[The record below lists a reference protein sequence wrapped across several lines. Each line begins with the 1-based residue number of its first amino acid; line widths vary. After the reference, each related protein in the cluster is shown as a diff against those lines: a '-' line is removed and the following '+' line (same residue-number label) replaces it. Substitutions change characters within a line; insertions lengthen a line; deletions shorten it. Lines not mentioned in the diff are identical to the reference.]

1 MVNSKNKSMDPLTGA
16 AITFGASALSSL
28 FGLGSTSKTNKM
40 NYKIMQEQNKFNAE
54 EAAKNRDWQEQMY
67 QKYSSVGS
75 QVAQMRANGLNPFL
89 SGVSPAEF
97 SGSGSAASA
106 AESAQIQPY
115 DYSGFASGAASA
127 VGAYQQQQSI
137 NSTVDLQKTQEA
149 LNKTL
154 SSLQEHQGSFWQ
166 NQAKLL
172 KETLTFKVNQAKF
185 QAQKSE
191 WDSISSQ
198 YYSTSMQY
206 DALTKAFQYGFG
218 MPKMQCEMYMKQLDN
233 VAFQLVTMRE
243 NANLTHAEF
252 LYKMREYSNFYAAF
266 GLQKY
271 RAQTDRIAASAEAM
285 NARTAR
291 DLMPHTA
298 NMLDNQSGY
307 YHGLS
312 QNEGQKLY
320 LSRKWDPK
328 FKALT
333 YTALDSRIKLQDSMS
348 GYYDSGKLR
357 NYVGIGTDVL
367 HGVADVVQSFKP
379 GFGFGSSGS
388 SGSGSGDRITETES
402 TIENYDANGTF
413 KGARTT
419 RSRRTSGRAR
429 RKK

>member
-1 MVNSKNKSMDPLTGA
+1 MDPLIGS
-16 AITFGASALSSL
+16 AISFGASALSSL
-28 FGLGSTSKTNKM
+28 FNKRSQRKANQM
-40 NYKIMQEQNKFNAE
+40 NYKIMQEQNKFNAQ

-106 AESAQIQPY
+106 AESAQIQPF
-115 DYSGFASGAASA
+115 DYSGFASGAANA
-127 VGAYQQQQSI
+127 VSSYQQQESI

-149 LNKTL
+149 LNKSL
-154 SSLQEHQGSFWQ
+154 SLLQEHQGTYWQ
-166 NQAKLL
+166 HQAKLL

-191 WDSISSQ
+191 WDSVSSH

-218 MPKMQCEMYMKQLDN
+218 MPKLQCEMYMKQLDN

-252 LYKMREYSNFYAAF
+252 LYKMREYSNFYSAF
-266 GLQKY
+266 GLQKF
-271 RAQTDRIAASAEAM
+271 RAQTDRIAANAQSL
-285 NARTAR
+285 NARTAAE
-291 DLMPHTA
+291 LMPHTA
-298 NMLDNQSGY
+298 GMLDDQSSY
-307 YHGLS
+307 YKGMS

-320 LSRKWDPK
+320 MSRKWDSK

-333 YTALDSRIKLQDSMS
+333 YTALDSRIKLQESMS
-348 GYYDSGKLR
+348 GYYDSGSFR
-357 NYVGIGTDVL
+357 NYVGTGWDVSKD
-367 HGVADVVQSFKP
+367 AYDYMRQDKP
-379 GFGFGSSGS
+379 LDEYKEST
-388 SGSGSGDRITETES
+388 TET
-402 TIENYDANGTF
+402 YD
-413 KGARTT
+413 KDGAFRGAKQTKSKKTT
-419 RSRRTSGRAR
+419 LGRRGGRR
-429 RKK
+429 RR

>member
-1 MVNSKNKSMDPLTGA
+1 MDPLTGS
-16 AITFGASALSSL
+16 AIVFGASAISSL
-28 FGLGSTSKTNKM
+28 FNNASQRKTNEM
-40 NYKIMQEQNKFNAE
+40 NYKIMQEQNKFNAQ
-54 EAAKNRDWQEQMY
+54 EAQKNRDWQESMY
-67 QKYSSVGS
+67 LRYSSLGS
-75 QVAQMRANGLNPFL
+75 QIAQMRANGLNPFL
-89 SGVSPAEF
+89 SGVTPAEF
-97 SGSGSAASA
+97 SGSGAAASA
-106 AESAQIQPY
+106 AESAQMQPMN
-115 DYSGFASGAASA
+115 YSGFGSGASA
-127 VGAYQQQQSI
+127 AVDAYQQQQSI

-154 SSLQEHQGSFWQ
+154 SSLQQHQGSYWQ

-191 WDSISSQ
+191 WDSFSSQ

-218 MPKMQCEMYMKQLDN
+218 MPKMQCDMYLKQLDN

-252 LYKMREYSNFYAAF
+252 LYKMREYGNFYAAF
-266 GLQKY
+266 GLQKF
-271 RAQTDRIAASAEAM
+271 RAQTDRIAANAQSL
-285 NARTAR
+285 NARTAAE
-291 DLMPHTA
+291 LMPHTA
-298 NMLDNQSGY
+298 GMLDSQSGY
-307 YHGLS
+307 YKGMA

-320 LSRKWDPK
+320 MSRKWESM
-328 FKALT
+328 FKKLT

-367 HGVADVVQSFKP
+367 HGVADVVSSFKP
-379 GFGFGSSGS
+379 GFGSGFSGS
-388 SGSGSGDRITETES
+388 GSSGSGDRITETES
-402 TIENYDANGTF
+402 TVENYDANGTF

-419 RSRRTSGRAR
+419 RSRRTSGRTR

>member
-1 MVNSKNKSMDPLTGA
+1 MDPLTGS
-16 AITFGASALSSL
+16 AIVFGASAISSL
-28 FGLGSTSKTNKM
+28 FNNASQRRTNKM
-40 NYKIMQEQNKFNAE
+40 NYKIMQEQNAFNAQ

-67 QKYSSVGS
+67 KKYSSVGS
-75 QVAQMRANGLNPFL
+75 QVAQMRASGLNPFL
-89 SGVSPAEF
+89 SGVTPAEF

-106 AESAQIQPY
+106 AESAQMQPM
-115 DYSGFASGAASA
+115 DYSGFSSGASA
-127 VGAYQQQQSI
+127 AVDAYQQQQSI

-154 SSLQEHQGSFWQ
+154 SSLHEHQGSYWQ

-191 WDSISSQ
+191 WDSFSSQ
-198 YYSTSMQY
+198 YYSQSMQY
-206 DALTKAFQYGFG
+206 QALTSAFQYGFG

-252 LYKMREYSNFYAAF
+252 LYKMREYSNFYASF

-271 RAQTDRIAASAEAM
+271 RAQTDRIAANAQSL
-285 NARTAR
+285 NARTAAE
-291 DLMPHTA
+291 LMPHTA
-298 NMLDNQSGY
+298 GMLDSQSGY
-307 YHGLS
+307 YKGLS

-320 LSRKWDPK
+320 MSRKWDSK

-348 GYYDSGKLR
+348 GYYDSGSFR
-357 NYVGIGTDVL
+357 NYVGTGWDISKDAYDYVHDKKPLIDTDE
-367 HGVADVVQSFKP
+367 ST
-379 GFGFGSSGS
+379 
-388 SGSGSGDRITETES
+388 TETF
-402 TIENYDANGTF
+402 DKDGDF
-413 KGARTT
+413 RGAKKTT
-419 RSRRTSGRAR
+419 RKKVSHGRRGRR
-429 RKK
+429 R

>member
-1 MVNSKNKSMDPLTGA
+1 MDPFTGA
-16 AITFGASALSSL
+16 ALSFGASAISS
-28 FGLGSTSKTNKM
+28 FFNNRSQRKANEM
-40 NYKIMQEQNKFNAE
+40 NYKIMQEQNKFNAQ
-54 EAAKNRDWQEQMY
+54 EAAKNRDWQEEMY

-106 AESAQIQPY
+106 AESAQIQPL
-115 DYSGFASGAASA
+115 DYSGFASGVSNA
-127 VGAYQQQQSI
+127 VSAYQQQESI
-137 NSTVDLQKTQEA
+137 NSTIDLQKTQET
-149 LNKTL
+149 LNKSL
-154 SSLQEHQGSFWQ
+154 SLLHNHQGTYWQ

-172 KETLTFKVNQAKF
+172 KETLKFKVNQAKF
-185 QAQKSE
+185 QAQRSE
-191 WDSISSQ
+191 WDSISSH

-218 MPKMQCEMYMKQLDN
+218 MPKLQCEMYMKQLDN

-252 LYKMREYSNFYAAF
+252 LYKMREYGNFYAAF
-266 GLQKY
+266 GLQKF

-298 NMLDNQSGY
+298 NMLDSQSGY
-307 YHGLS
+307 YKGMA

-320 LSRKWDPK
+320 MSRKWESP
-328 FKALT
+328 FKKLT
-333 YTALDSRIKLQDSMS
+333 YTAIKSRIDLQDSMS
-348 GYYDSGKLR
+348 GYYESGKWR
-357 NYVGIGTDVL
+357 NYVGIGTDIVNAAT
-367 HGVADVVQSFKP
+367 GVFSVANGIPNFK
-379 GFGFGSSGS
+379 GSS
-388 SGSGSGDRITETES
+388 SGSGSGALDRVTETES
-402 TIENYDANGTF
+402 TVENYDANGTF

-419 RSRRTSGRAR
+419 RSRRTSSRAR
-429 RKK
+429 KRK

>member
-1 MVNSKNKSMDPLTGA
+1 MDPLIG
-16 AITFGASALSSL
+16 SALVFGSSAIGSL
-28 FGLGSTSKTNKM
+28 FNNSSQRKANKQ
-40 NYKIMQEQNKFNAE
+40 NYKIMQEQNKFNAQ
-54 EAAKNRDWQEQMY
+54 EAEKNRDWQERMY
-67 QKYSSVGS
+67 LRYSSLGS

-89 SGVSPAEF
+89 SGVTPAEF

-115 DYSGFASGAASA
+115 DYSGFSSGASSA
-127 VGAYQQQQSI
+127 VSAYQHQESI

-154 SSLQEHQGSFWQ
+154 SSLQEHQGDYWQ

-172 KETLTFKVNQAKF
+172 KETLTFKVNQARF

-191 WDSISSQ
+191 WDSFSSQ
-198 YYSTSMQY
+198 YYSTSIKY

-218 MPKMQCEMYMKQLDN
+218 MPKMQCDMYMKQLDN

-271 RAQTDRIAASAEAM
+271 RAQTDRIAANAESM

-307 YHGLS
+307 YKGMA

-320 LSRKWDPK
+320 MSRKWDSS
-328 FKALT
+328 FKNLT
-333 YTALDSRIKLQDSMS
+333 YTAIKSRIDLQDSMN
-348 GYYDSGKLR
+348 GYYESSKWR
-357 NYVGIGTDVL
+357 NYVGIGTDIVNAAT
-367 HGVADVVQSFKP
+367 GVFSAAKGIPSFN
-379 GFGFGSSGS
+379 GNSS
-388 SGSGSGDRITETES
+388 SGSGPLDRVTETES
-402 TIENYDANGTF
+402 TVENYDANGSF
-413 KGARTT
+413 KGAKTT
-419 RSRRTSGRAR
+419 RSKRMSSRV
-429 RKK
+429 RKRK

>member
-1 MVNSKNKSMDPLTGA
+1 MNKNNDMDPLTGA
-16 AITFGASALSSL
+16 AITFGASAISS
-28 FGLGSTSKTNKM
+28 FFNNRSTKKTNRM
-40 NYKIMQEQNKFNAE
+40 NYKIMQEQNKFNAL

-89 SGVSPAEF
+89 SGVTPAEF
-97 SGSGSAASA
+97 SGSGAAASA

-115 DYSGFASGAASA
+115 DYSGFASGAANA
-127 VGAYQQQQSI
+127 VNAYQQQQSI

-154 SSLQEHQGSFWQ
+154 SSLQEHQGSYWQ

-172 KETLTFKVNQAKF
+172 KETLTFKVNQARF

-218 MPKMQCEMYMKQLDN
+218 MPKLQCEMYLKQLDN
-233 VAFQLVTMRE
+233 VAFQLTTMRE

-252 LYKMREYSNFYAAF
+252 LYKMREYSNFYASF

-271 RAQTDRIAASAEAM
+271 RARTDRIAANAEAL
-285 NARTAR
+285 NAKTAR

-320 LSRKWDPK
+320 QSRKWDSA
-328 FKALT
+328 FKNAT
-333 YTALDSRIKLQDSMS
+333 YTAIKSRIDLQESMS
-348 GYYDSGKLR
+348 GYYDSGKWR
-357 NYVGIGTDVL
+357 NYVGIGTDVVNSAT
-367 HGVADVVQSFKP
+367 GVFSVANGIPNFK
-379 GFGFGSSGS
+379 GGSASGS
-388 SGSGSGDRITETES
+388 ASGDRITETES
-402 TIENYDANGTF
+402 TIENYGANGEF

-419 RSRRTSGRAR
+419 RSRRTSSRSRR
-429 RKK
+429 RK

>member
-1 MVNSKNKSMDPLTGA
+1 MDPLTGA
-16 AITFGASALSSL
+16 AIAFGVSSISSL
-28 FGLGSTSKTNKM
+28 FGMKSTHDTNKM
-40 NYKIMQEQNKFNAE
+40 NYKIMQEQNKFNAA
-54 EAAKNRDWQEQMY
+54 EAQKNRDWQENMY

-97 SGSGSAASA
+97 SSSGSAASA
-106 AESAQIQPY
+106 AESAQMQPY
-115 DYSGFASGAASA
+115 DYSGFTSGASTA

-137 NSTVDLQKTQEA
+137 NSTIDLQKTQEA

-154 SSLQEHQGSFWQ
+154 SSLQEHQGSYWQ

-172 KETLTFKVNQAKF
+172 KETLTFKVNQARF

-198 YYSTSMQY
+198 YYSSSMKYQ
-206 DALTKAFQYGFG
+206 ALTAAFQYGFG
-218 MPKMQCEMYMKQLDN
+218 MPKLQCEMYMKQLDN

-266 GLQKY
+266 GLQKF

-291 DLMPHTA
+291 DLMSHTA
-298 NMLDNQSGY
+298 GMLDNQSGY
-307 YHGLS
+307 YKGLA

-320 LSRKWDPK
+320 MSRKWDSS
-328 FKALT
+328 FKNAT
-333 YTALDSRIKLQDSMS
+333 YTAIKSRIELQESMS
-348 GYYDSGKLR
+348 GYYDSGTFR
-357 NYVGIGTDVL
+357 NYVGTGWDVSKDAYDYM
-367 HGVADVVQSFKP
+367 HQDKP
-379 GFGFGSSGS
+379 LDEYKEST
-388 SGSGSGDRITETES
+388 TET
-402 TIENYDANGTF
+402 YDKDGVF
-413 KGARTT
+413 RGAKQTK
-419 RSRRTSGRAR
+419 SKKVGSVRRGGRR
-429 RKK
+429 RR

>member
-1 MVNSKNKSMDPLTGA
+1 MDSSKSKSMDPLTGA

-28 FGLGSTSKTNKM
+28 FGISSTHKTNKM

-106 AESAQIQPY
+106 AESAQMQPY

-127 VGAYQQQQSI
+127 VSAYQQQQSI

-154 SSLQEHQGSFWQ
+154 SSLQEHQGSYWQ

-218 MPKMQCEMYMKQLDN
+218 MPKMQCDMYMKQLDN

-266 GLQKY
+266 GLQKF

-298 NMLDNQSGY
+298 SMLDNQSGY
-307 YHGLS
+307 YKGMA

-320 LSRKWDPK
+320 MSRKWESP
-328 FKALT
+328 FKKLT
-333 YTALDSRIKLQDSMS
+333 YTAVKSRIDLQDSMS
-348 GYYDSGKLR
+348 GYYDSGKWR
-357 NYVGIGTDVL
+357 NYVGIGTDIVNSAT
-367 HGVADVVQSFKP
+367 GVISVANGIPNFK
-379 GFGFGSSGS
+379 GNSSS
-388 SGSGSGDRITETES
+388 SSALDRVTETES

-419 RSRRTSGRAR
+419 RSRRTSSRAR
-429 RKK
+429 KRK

>member
-1 MVNSKNKSMDPLTGA
+1 MNKDNNNMDPLTGA
-16 AITFGASALSSL
+16 AITFGASAISSL
-28 FGLGSTSKTNKM
+28 FNNHSTKKTNQM
-40 NYKIMQEQNKFNAE
+40 NYKIMQEQNKFNAQ

-67 QKYSSVGS
+67 LKYSSLGS

-89 SGVSPAEF
+89 SGVTPAEF
-97 SGSGSAASA
+97 SGSGAAASA
-106 AESAQIQPY
+106 AESAQMQPY
-115 DYSGFASGAASA
+115 DYSGFASGAANA
-127 VGAYQQQQSI
+127 VNAYQQQQSI

-149 LNKTL
+149 LNQTL
-154 SSLQEHQGSFWQ
+154 SSLQEHQGSYWQ

-172 KETLTFKVNQAKF
+172 KETLTFKVNQARF

-206 DALTKAFQYGFG
+206 DALSKAFQYGFG
-218 MPKMQCEMYMKQLDN
+218 MPKLQCDMYMKQLDN
-233 VAFQLVTMRE
+233 VAFQLITMRE

-252 LYKMREYSNFYAAF
+252 LYKMREYSNFYASF

-271 RAQTDRIAASAEAM
+271 RARTDRIAANAEAL
-285 NARTAR
+285 NAKTAR

-298 NMLDNQSGY
+298 NMLDQQSGY

-333 YTALDSRIKLQDSMS
+333 YTALDSRIRMQDAMT
-348 GYYDSGKLR
+348 GYYDSGSFR
-357 NYVGIGTDVL
+357 NYVGTGWDISKDAYDYMHQDKPLDVYNE
-367 HGVADVVQSFKP
+367 ST
-379 GFGFGSSGS
+379 
-388 SGSGSGDRITETES
+388 TETYDKDGAFRGAKQTKS
-402 TIENYDANGTF
+402 KKTIPG
-413 KGARTT
+413 
-419 RSRRTSGRAR
+419 RRGGRR
-429 RKK
+429 RR

>member
-1 MVNSKNKSMDPLTGA
+1 MVPLLGSA
-16 AITFGASALSSL
+16 LSFGASALSSL
-28 FGLGSTSKTNKM
+28 FNNRSQRKANQM
-40 NYKIMQEQNKFNAE
+40 NYKIMQEQNKFNAQ

-67 QKYSSVGS
+67 QKYSSVAS

-106 AESAQIQPY
+106 AESAQMQPL
-115 DYSGFASGAASA
+115 DYGGFASGAANA
-127 VGAYQQQQSI
+127 VSAYQQQESI

-149 LNKTL
+149 LNKSL
-154 SSLQEHQGSFWQ
+154 SLLQEHQGSYWQ

-185 QAQKSE
+185 QAQRSE

-206 DALTKAFQYGFG
+206 DALTKAFQYAFG
-218 MPKMQCEMYMKQLDN
+218 MPKLQCEMYMKQLDN

-252 LYKMREYSNFYAAF
+252 LYKMREYGNFYAAF
-266 GLQKY
+266 GLQKF
-271 RAQTDRIAASAEAM
+271 RAQTDRIAANAQGL
-285 NARTAR
+285 NARTAAE
-291 DLMPHTA
+291 LMPHTA
-298 NMLDNQSGY
+298 GMLDNQSSY
-307 YHGLS
+307 YKGMS

-320 LSRKWDPK
+320 MSRKWDSK

-348 GYYDSGKLR
+348 GYYDSGSFR
-357 NYVGIGTDVL
+357 NYVGTGWDISKDAYDYM
-367 HGVADVVQSFKP
+367 HQDKP
-379 GFGFGSSGS
+379 L
-388 SGSGSGDRITETES
+388 DEYKES
-402 TIENYDANGTF
+402 TVETYDKDGSF
-413 KGARTT
+413 RGAKQTK
-419 RSRRTSGRAR
+419 SKKITSGRRGGR
-429 RKK
+429 RRR

>member
-1 MVNSKNKSMDPLTGA
+1 MFVDNSKNKSMDPLTGA

-106 AESAQIQPY
+106 AESAQMQPY

-154 SSLQEHQGSFWQ
+154 SSLQEHQGSYWQ

-191 WDSISSQ
+191 WDSVSSQ

-218 MPKMQCEMYMKQLDN
+218 MPKMQCDMYMKQLDN
-233 VAFQLVTMRE
+233 VAFQLITMRE

-252 LYKMREYSNFYAAF
+252 LYKMREYGNFYAAF
-266 GLQKY
+266 GLQKF
-271 RAQTDRIAASAEAM
+271 RAQTDRIAANAQSL
-285 NARTAR
+285 NARTAAE
-291 DLMPHTA
+291 LMPHTA
-298 NMLDNQSGY
+298 GMLDNQSGY
-307 YHGLS
+307 YKGMA

-320 LSRKWDPK
+320 MSRKWEST
-328 FKALT
+328 FKKLT

-348 GYYDSGKLR
+348 GYYESGEWR
-357 NYVGIGTDVL
+357 NYMGTGWDITKDAYDAVKKQ
-367 HGVADVVQSFKP
+367 GGKP
-379 GFGFGSSGS
+379 LFGSSGDS
-388 SGSGSGDRITETES
+388 VTETES
-402 TIENYDANGTF
+402 TVENYDSNGTF
-413 KGARTT
+413 KGAKTT
-419 RSRRTSGRAR
+419 RSRRTSSRIR
-429 RKK
+429 RKRK

>member
-1 MVNSKNKSMDPLTGA
+1 MDPLIGGA
-16 AITFGASALSSL
+16 ISFGASALSSL
-28 FGLGSTSKTNKM
+28 FNNRSQRKTNQM
-40 NYKIMQEQNKFNAE
+40 NYKIMQEQNQFNAQ

-106 AESAQIQPY
+106 AESAQIQPL
-115 DYSGFASGAASA
+115 DYGGFASGAANA
-127 VGAYQQQQSI
+127 VSTYQQQESI

-154 SSLQEHQGSFWQ
+154 SSLQEHQGSYWQ

-218 MPKMQCEMYMKQLDN
+218 MPKLQCEMYMKQLDN
-233 VAFQLVTMRE
+233 VAFQLITMRE
-243 NANLTHAEF
+243 NAKLTHAEF
-252 LYKMREYSNFYAAF
+252 LYKMREYGNFYSAF
-266 GLQKY
+266 GLQKF
-271 RAQTDRIAASAEAM
+271 RAQTDRIAANAQSL
-285 NARTAR
+285 NARTAAE
-291 DLMPHTA
+291 LMPHTA
-298 NMLDNQSGY
+298 GMLDNQSSY
-307 YHGLS
+307 YKGMS

-320 LSRKWDPK
+320 MSRKWDSK

-333 YTALDSRIKLQDSMS
+333 YTAIKSRIDLQDSMG
-348 GYYDSGKLR
+348 GYYESGKWR
-357 NYVGIGTDVL
+357 NYVGIGTDIVNSAT
-367 HGVADVVQSFKP
+367 GVFSVAKGIPNFK
-379 GFGFGSSGS
+379 GNSGS
-388 SGSGSGDRITETES
+388 NSGALDRVTETES

-419 RSRRTSGRAR
+419 KSRRTSSR
-429 RKK
+429 RKRK